1 MFSSLT
7 FLLTKVNALRFPFHV
22 SFIPPHPLQPR
33 FHLSVGISP
42 LPLPATYSS
51 LSIVYKRSASVPDSA
66 ILFSSL
72 ARHPFYILLF
82 CAFCSRHWIREA
94 RNARRWKKTAAN
106 DHSRPYIKHGH
117 NCNATFRIFVLLYMP
132 FSDVSTGFGV
142 RRDPSTVYQGNRL
155 HLFSRYVK

>member
-51 LSIVYKRSASVPDSA
+51 LSIVYKRSLCLRAGFCDSF
-66 ILFSSL
+66 LL
-72 ARHPFYILLF
+72 AGTSP
-82 CAFCSRHWIREA
+82 
-94 RNARRWKKTAAN
+94 
-106 DHSRPYIKHGH
+106 
-117 NCNATFRIFVLLYMP
+117 LLY
-132 FSDVSTGFGV
+132 FALLCF
-142 RRDPSTVYQGNRL
+142 L
-155 HLFSRYVK
+155 